1 MISENL
7 FSSGFLYVV
16 LYDIP
21 LVWNWN
27 LRAWNLITMQPW

>member
-1 MISENL
+1 VPYNKLEEEMISENL

-27 LRAWNLITMQPW
+27 